1 MVVGKVKNISKGNQG
16 YAASS
21 EPNSLTIASPGYSI
35 PLEKQNLD
43 LKSLLIMMIEVFK
56 KDINYS
62 IKEIEE
68 NTVKHLEALKEE
80 MQISLKELQ
89 ENTIKQEKEMNKNHP
104 RF

>member
-16 YAASS
+16 YVASS

-43 LKSLLIMMIEVFK
+43 LKSFLIMMIEVFK

-89 ENTIKQEKEMNKNHP
+89 ENTIKQEKEMNKSV
-104 RF
+104 

>member
-16 YAASS
+16 YVASS

-43 LKSLLIMMIEVFK
+43 QKSFLIMMIEVFK

-62 IKEIEE
+62 LKEIEE
-68 NTVKHLEALKEE
+68 NTVKHLEALRKKCKYL
-80 MQISLKELQ
+80 LKNYRKTQ
-89 ENTIKQEKEMNKNHP
+89 SNRQRK
-104 RF
+104 